1 MHKNICV
8 YLADLRIDFHTVLCY
23 YNTNRWI
30 CFIIEGL
37 LINRFG
43 NVEEQSD
50 EVITAA
56 PK

>member
-1 MHKNICV
+1 M
-8 YLADLRIDFHTVLCY
+8 DLFF
-23 YNTNRWI
+23 N
-30 CFIIEGL
+30 IEGL

-56 PK
+56 LKMRGGGTQKRKKAEVANDVRY